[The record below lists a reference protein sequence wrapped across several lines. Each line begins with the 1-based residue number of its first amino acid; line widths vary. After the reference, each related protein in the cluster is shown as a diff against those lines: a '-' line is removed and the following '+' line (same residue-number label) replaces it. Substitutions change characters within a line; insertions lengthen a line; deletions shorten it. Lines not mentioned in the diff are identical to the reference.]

1 MLLSTQGLINAAV
14 VIVAVLSVGY
24 VFAKVTQAT
33 SSFTK
38 GILAASLTIDFY
50 LIIMWLLG
58 IDRPMWVLCT
68 RVGCV
73 TLTALTLFM
82 PFKLLFTLYIFIKS
96 RQLQEQ
102 LG

>member
-1 MLLSTQGLINAAV
+1 MQVTGLINAAV
-14 VIVAVLSVGY
+14 IIAAVFSVGY

-33 SSFTK
+33 SSFAK
-38 GILAASLTIDFY
+38 GILATSLTIDFY

-73 TLTALTLFM
+73 TLTALTLFI
-82 PFKLLFTLYIFIKS
+82 PIKLLFTIYIFIKS